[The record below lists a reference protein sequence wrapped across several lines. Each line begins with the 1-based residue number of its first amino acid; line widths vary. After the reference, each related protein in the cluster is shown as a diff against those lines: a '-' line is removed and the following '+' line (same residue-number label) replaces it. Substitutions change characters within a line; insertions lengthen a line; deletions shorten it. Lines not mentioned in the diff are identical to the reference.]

1 MPFYSRNFTMKKT
14 ASALLAT
21 AFLANETSALT
32 YKVEETGTQIDFTG
46 SARLQWHSTENI
58 FQ

>member
-1 MPFYSRNFTMKKT
+1 MKKKIF
-14 ASALLAT
+14 AVLMLALLAT

-46 SARLQWHSTENI
+46 SARLRWRSTANI